1 MSRPRLIAVLPF
13 VVLMIFAPALSAQAS
28 LVIRG
33 RIWTGDPARPW
44 ASALAIVG
52 DTIAAVGDSATVAP
66 FIGRTTEIV
75 DAPGLVTP
83 GLQDGHTHFI
93 DGGFQLA
100 SLDLRTAKSPD
111 EFIRRVRDF
120 ARHVPKGHW
129 IVGGDWD
136 HTLWPGQPLPRHEW
150 IDSVT
155 RDNPVFLERLDGHEA
170 LANAPALQAAGITR
184 STPAPAGGEIGHDP
198 ATGEPTGIFKD
209 QALQMVYR
217 VVPEPTPEE
226 RDSALVRA
234 LRYAAS
240 LGVTGTSSMWASWAD
255 RASFERVERAGR
267 LTMRAS
273 LYLPL
278 EDWRAVADTVAADG
292 AGDDWVRIGGL
303 KEFMDGSAGSRT
315 AFFAQPYADSAG
327 YRGLVRHPPAV
338 MARWIGAADS
348 VHLQV
353 AIHAIGDSANAIVLG
368 IYDSIS
374 QAHGPRDRRFRIEHA
389 QHLRPQDIARFGA
402 LGVVASVQPIHLVD
416 DGRWIQDRIG
426 PERIKYT
433 YPFRTM
439 LDTHAVLGF
448 GSDWPV
454 ATPDPIAGIAAAV
467 TRQTSD
473 GRNPGGWMPQQKIS
487 LDEALRAYTWGDSY
501 ANFTETHRGTL
512 APGKWA
518 DITVLDQ
525 DLFKLPPAR
534 LGTARVV
541 MTIVGGKVVYRRPGT
556 LLAHPRS

>member
-1 MSRPRLIAVLPF
+1 MPRRRALVTLIALSLLP
-13 VVLMIFAPALSAQAS
+13 AALSAQAT

-33 RIWTGDPARPW
+33 RIWTGDSTRPW
-44 ASALAIVG
+44 ASALAVAG
-52 DTIAAVGDSATVAP
+52 DTIVAVGDSAAVAP
-66 FIGRTTEIV
+66 FVGRTTKVIH
-75 DAPGLVTP
+75 APGLVTP
-83 GLQDGHTHFI
+83 GFQDGHTHFI

-100 SLDLRTAKSPD
+100 SLDLRAVRTPA
-111 EFIRRVRDF
+111 EFIRKVRDF
-120 ARHVPKGHW
+120 ARHVPKGRW
-129 IVGGDWD
+129 ITGGDWD

-170 LANAPALQAAGITR
+170 LANAAALKAAGVTR
-184 STPAPAGGEIGHDP
+184 STPSPAGGEIGHDP
-198 ATGEPTGIFKD
+198 GTGEPTGIFKD
-209 QALQMVYR
+209 NALQVVYA
-217 VVPEPTPEE
+217 VVPGPTPED

-240 LGVTGTSSMWASWAD
+240 IGLTGTSSMFASFAD
-255 RASFERVERAGR
+255 RASFQRVERAGL
-267 LTMRAS
+267 LTMRAA

-278 EDWRAVADTVAADG
+278 EDWHAVADTVAADG

-315 AFFAQPYADSAG
+315 AFFAEPYADSAG
-327 YRGLVRHPPAV
+327 YRGLLRHSPAV
-338 MARWIGAADS
+338 MAHWIGAADS

-353 AIHAIGDSANAIVLG
+353 AIHAIGDSANAIILG
-368 IYDSIS
+368 IYDSVAS
-374 QAHGPRDRRFRIEHA
+374 AHGPRDRRFRIEHA
-389 QHLRPQDIARFGA
+389 QHLRPRDIARFGE

-439 LDTHAVLGF
+439 LDTHAVLAF

-473 GRNPGGWMPQQKIS
+473 GKNPDGWMPQQKIT

-512 APGKWA
+512 ASGKWA

-525 DLFKLPPAR
+525 DLFALPPAR
-534 LGTARVV
+534 IGTAHVA
-541 MTIVGGKVVYRRPGT
+541 MTVVGGRIVYRRPGA
-556 LLAHPRS
+556 LLAHPRP

>member
-1 MSRPRLIAVLPF
+1 MYRRDLALVSIVVALALAPR
-13 VVLMIFAPALSAQAS
+13 ALSAQAS

-33 RIWTGDPARPW
+33 RIWTGDPAHPW
-44 ASALAIVG
+44 ASALAVAG
-52 DTIAAVGDSATVAP
+52 DTIAAVGDSASVAP
-66 FIGRTTEIV
+66 LIGPGTEIV
-75 DAPGLVTP
+75 RAAGLVTP

-100 SLDLRTAKSPD
+100 SLDLRSVRSPA
-111 EFIRRVRDF
+111 EFVRKVRDF

-129 IVGGDWD
+129 IIGGDWD

-170 LANAPALQAAGITR
+170 LANAAALAAAGVTR

-198 ATGEPTGIFKD
+198 RTGEPTGIFKD

-217 VVPEPTPEE
+217 VVPDPTPED

-255 RASFERVERAGR
+255 RASFERVERAGL
-267 LTMRAS
+267 LTMRAA

-368 IYDSIS
+368 IYDSVTK
-374 QAHGPRDRRFRIEHA
+374 AHGPRDRRFRIEHA
-389 QHLRPQDIARFGA
+389 QHLRPQDIPRFGQ
-402 LGVVASVQPIHLVD
+402 LGVVASMQPIHLVD

-426 PERIKYT
+426 PVRIHST
-433 YPFRTM
+433 YVFRTL

-448 GSDWPV
+448 GSDWTV
-454 ATPDPIAGIAAAV
+454 ATLDPIPGIAAAV

-473 GRNPGGWMPQQKIS
+473 GRNTGGWVPEQRIS
-487 LDEALRAYTWGDSY
+487 LDDALRAYTWGNSY

-518 DITVLDQ
+518 DITVLDK
-525 DLFKLPPAR
+525 DLFALPPAE
-534 LGTARVV
+534 LGTAHAV
-541 MTIVGGKVVYRRPGT
+541 MTVVGGKVVYRSGV
-556 LLAHPRS
+556 PR

>member
-1 MSRPRLIAVLPF
+1 MPHRRFPVLLAL
-13 VVLMIFAPALSAQAS
+13 VASMISVRALSAQAS

-44 ASALAIVG
+44 ASALAVVG
-52 DTIAAVGDSATVAP
+52 NTIAAVGDSATVAP
-66 FIGRTTEIV
+66 FIGPGTEIV
-75 DAPGLVTP
+75 RAAGLVTP

-100 SLDLRTAKSPD
+100 SLELRTARTPA
-111 EFIRRVRDF
+111 EFIRRIRDF

-129 IVGGDWD
+129 IIGGDWD

-170 LANAPALQAAGITR
+170 LANAAALQAAGITR

-217 VVPEPTPEE
+217 VVPDPTPED

-255 RASFERVERAGR
+255 RASFERVERAGL

-278 EDWRAVADTVAADG
+278 DDWRAVADTVAAVG

-327 YRGLVRHPPAV
+327 YHGLLRNRPAA

-353 AIHAIGDSANAIVLG
+353 AVHAIGDSANAILLG
-368 IYDSIS
+368 IFDSVS

-389 QHLRPQDIARFGA
+389 QHLRPQDIPRLGQ
-402 LGVVASVQPIHLVD
+402 LGVVASMQPIHLVD

-426 PERIKYT
+426 PVRIHST
-433 YPFRTM
+433 YAFRSL

-448 GSDWPV
+448 GSAWTD
-454 ATPDPIAGIAAAV
+454 ATLDPI
-467 TRQTSD
+467 
-473 GRNPGGWMPQQKIS
+473 PGDRKS
-487 LDEALRAYTWGDSY
+487 
-501 ANFTETHRGTL
+501 
-512 APGKWA
+512 
-518 DITVLDQ
+518 
-525 DLFKLPPAR
+525 
-534 LGTARVV
+534 VV
-541 MTIVGGKVVYRRPGT
+541 
-556 LLAHPRS
+556 